1 MMFHSSSRSPK
12 SMVRQFSI
20 YLILMGVL
28 LLAPFIMLFTAD
40 VIVGNYRV
48 SLDAQRLVMQGDI
61 DSMQSNILDQETG
74 VRGYISTAQTSFLQL
89 FQTGRPAYLAALHDF
104 QLQIQ
109 GQPFPHVAQ
118 ALDEVETA
126 ANSWY
131 TTFALPEIANV
142 QSGKLALARSLLS
155 IGKTLFDRFRAAT
168 SALVPAV
175 GKDLTQEQKRVNST
189 SLLLT
194 IGSFALALFT
204 IALLWFLAFRFAKSL
219 RVQLLSLQSASQ
231 RFTDGQHFTYVE
243 PLPASELNE
252 VGQTF
257 NQMATTLGEQRT
269 ELTEQ
274 NRRLKHAN
282 TTFRALLDRAD
293 DAILYVATDGR
304 IRDVN
309 RRIIEQLDELTEQN
323 RRLNHANTTFRAL
336 LDSTDDAILYV
347 AADGRIRDVNRR
359 LIAQMD
365 EMEKS
370 ADHIIEIPFMDYVH
384 AVQDRMRNPDEY
396 VSFMERAIADTGQ
409 DFSFALSRALPD
421 PREYMMYS
429 TPVRGAQ
436 GEYIGRFFS
445 IRDVTQEKAVDRM
458 KSDFVS
464 LVSHELRTPLTS
476 IKGYVDLLL
485 REPGQLDVM
494 QRESLEI
501 VQKNARRLVALIDDL
516 LDLSHLEEG
525 KDVLRRTM
533 FDVQTNIRDVIQLFQ
548 VQLQSK
554 EQMLTTDFSPLS
566 SLVVGDPERVAQI
579 FLNLFSNA
587 HKYTPVGGQIKVT
600 VRQDSRQV
608 QIAVSDNGIG
618 MSAEEQRKLFTR
630 FYRVKNH
637 ITQEAGGTGLGLA
650 ITKMLVEMH
659 NGEIQVRSVPG
670 EGSTFSFTLPL
681 VLEQTV
687 SVAPVSSTPSGKR
700 LLLVEDDPD
709 QVALYQRYL
718 TEYGY
723 DVLIAA
729 TGKSAIHLAETAQP
743 DLICLDIVLPDIDGL
758 QVLEQ
763 LKSQAAT
770 SDIPVLVL
778 SITDDK
784 GEARLL
790 GAVDHARK
798 PISQHDLLQ
807 LINAILKD
815 RNKPLVLVAESD
827 VVSRVLLVES
837 LQQAGFRVIETY
849 NADILVSL
857 VVHHRP
863 SLLVSN
869 VDLLFSQELSALSE
883 LLQICAEIK
892 ASLLVVGM
900 FPQALHEQLKE
911 LMKAAIVHSIGK
923 PSNVQEV
930 IAAVK
935 EIATRK

>member
-1 MMFHSSSRSPK
+1 M
-12 SMVRQFSI
+12 RQFSI
-20 YLILMGVL
+20 YLVLMGVL
-28 LLAPFIMLFTAD
+28 LLASFIMLFTSAA
-40 VIVGNYRV
+40 VVVNKV
-48 SLDAQRLVMQGDI
+48 S
-61 DSMQSNILDQETG
+61 
-74 VRGYISTAQTSFLQL
+74 
-89 FQTGRPAYLAALHDF
+89 
-104 QLQIQ
+104 
-109 GQPFPHVAQ
+109 
-118 ALDEVETA
+118 
-126 ANSWY
+126 
-131 TTFALPEIANV
+131 
-142 QSGKLALARSLLS
+142 
-155 IGKTLFDRFRAAT
+155 
-168 SALVPAV
+168 
-175 GKDLTQEQKRVNST
+175 VNST
-189 SLLLT
+189 GLLLT
-194 IGSFALALFT
+194 LGSFGLALFT
-204 IALLWFLAFRFAKSL
+204 IALLWFLAFRLAKLL
-219 RVQLLSLQSASQ
+219 RVQLSSFKTASLRFAEGQLSSCI
-231 RFTDGQHFTYVE
+231 E
-243 PLPASELNE
+243 PLSAIELNE

-257 NQMATTLGEQRT
+257 NRMAVALGEQQL

-274 NRRLKHAN
+274 NRRLNQAN
-282 TTFRALLDRAD
+282 TTFRALLDSAD
-293 DAILYVATDGR
+293 DAILYVTADGR
-304 IRDVN
+304 IHDVN
-309 RRIIEQLDELTEQN
+309 RRLIAQMDELTEQN

-370 ADHIIEIPFMDYVH
+370 ADHIMEIPFMDYVH

-396 VSFMERAIADTGQ
+396 VSFMEHAIADTGQ
-409 DFSFALSRALPD
+409 DFSFILSRSLPD

-436 GEYIGRFFS
+436 GEYLGRFFS
-445 IRDVTQEKAVDRM
+445 IRDVTHEKAVDRM
-458 KSDFVS
+458 KSEFVS

-485 REPGQLDVM
+485 REPGQLDVT

-501 VQKNARRLVALIDDL
+501 VQKNARRLVALINDL

-533 FDVQTNIRDVIQLFQ
+533 FDVQTIIQDVIQMFQ

-554 EQMLTTDFSPLS
+554 EQMLASDFSPS
-566 SLVVGDPERVAQI
+566 PVLVVGDPERVAQI
-579 FLNLFSNA
+579 FMNLLSNA
-587 HKYTPVGGQIKVT
+587 HKYTPTGGRIAVT
-600 VRQDSRQV
+600 IRQDARQV

-659 NGEIQVRSVPG
+659 NGDIQVRSTPG
-670 EGSTFSFTLPL
+670 EGSIFSFTLPK
-681 VLEQTV
+681 VQEQVV
-687 SVAPVSSTPSGKR
+687 SVAAVPSTLSGKR

-709 QVALYQRYL
+709 QIALYQRYL

-723 DVLIAA
+723 DVLVAA

-743 DLICLDIVLPDIDGL
+743 DLICLDIVLPDINGL

-778 SITDDK
+778 SVTDDN
-784 GEARLL
+784 GQARLL

-807 LINAILKD
+807 LIHAILKD
-815 RNKPLVLVAESD
+815 RSKPLVLVAESAA
-827 VVSRVLLVES
+827 VSRVLLVES
-837 LQQAGFRVIETY
+837 LQQAGFRVIETF
-849 NADILVSL
+849 NADALVSL

-863 SLLVSN
+863 NLIVSN
-869 VDLLFSQELSALSE
+869 VDLLYSQELSTLSE

-892 ASLLVVGM
+892 ASLLLVGV
-900 FPQALHEQLKE
+900 FPQALYEQMKE
-911 LMKAAIVHSIGK
+911 LMKAVIVHSIAN
-923 PSNVQEV
+923 PSNVQEIV
-930 IAAVK
+930 AAVK
-935 EIATRK
+935 EMPTEIEV